1 MKKQKKYKNRFND
14 FCAEIWMGIHATS
27 HQARALRRG
36 MQDAIMNPLEDTSK
50 SKKALGVG
58 EELSAQLEAVA

>member
-1 MKKQKKYKNRFND
+1 MKKSKKYKHRFSD
-14 FCAEIWMGIHATS
+14 FCAEAWMNIHATE
-27 HQARALRRG
+27 HQARALHRG